1 MLTARPKASA
11 SPSCAGAAARAGAGM
26 IVVKLGGSLAK
37 ARTLHGW
44 LKALARGKGRAIVVP
59 GGGAFADTVRAEQD
73 RLHLSDRA
81 AHRMAILAME
91 QYALA
96 LRDICAEM
104 TACASESDIND
115 ALARG
120 SVPVWLPATMA
131 LADLEIPESWDVTS
145 DSLAAWLARRLGAGR
160 LILVKS
166 TAAPRPLD
174 PAVLAERG
182 LVDRLF
188 PRFFDAARLR
198 LDWVGPGE
206 EDRLA
211 NLLAHE

>member
-1 MLTARPKASA
+1 
-11 SPSCAGAAARAGAGM
+11 M

-37 ARTLHGW
+37 AQTVRGW
-44 LKALARGKGRAIVVP
+44 LAALERGKGRAIVVP
-59 GGGAFADTVRAEQD
+59 GGGAFADAVRDQQA
-73 RLHLSDRA
+73 RLHFSDRA

-91 QYALA
+91 QYAIALA
-96 LRDICAEM
+96 DMSAEM
-104 TACASESDIND
+104 TPCAHERDMHK

-120 SVPVWLPATMA
+120 SVPVWLPAAAT
-131 LADLEIPESWDVTS
+131 LADPELPEGWDVTS
-145 DSLAAWLARRLGAGR
+145 DSLAAWLARRIGAES

-174 PAVLAERG
+174 PTVLAERG

-188 PRFFDAARLR
+188 PRFLAGAKLT

-211 NLLAHE
+211 DLLAH

>member
-1 MLTARPKASA
+1 
-11 SPSCAGAAARAGAGM
+11 M

-37 ARTLHGW
+37 AQTVRGW
-44 LKALARGKGRAIVVP
+44 LAVLERGKGRAIVVP
-59 GGGAFADTVRAEQD
+59 GGGAFADAVREQQA
-73 RLHLSDRA
+73 RLHFSDRA

-91 QYALA
+91 QYAIALA
-96 LRDICAEM
+96 DMSAEF
-104 TACASESDIND
+104 TACAHERDMYE

-120 SVPVWLPATMA
+120 SIPVWLPAAAA
-131 LADLEIPESWDVTS
+131 LADSELPESWEVTS
-145 DSLAAWLARRLGAGR
+145 DSLAAWLARRIGAAS

-174 PAVLAERG
+174 AVVLAERG

-188 PRFFDAARLR
+188 PRFLAGAKLT

-211 NLLAHE
+211 DLLAQ

>member
-1 MLTARPKASA
+1 
-11 SPSCAGAAARAGAGM
+11 M

-37 ARTLHGW
+37 ARTLNGW
-44 LKALARGKGRAIVVP
+44 LTALGRGKGRVVVVP
-59 GGGAFADTVRAEQD
+59 GGGAFADTVRGEQD
-73 RLHLSDRA
+73 RLQFSDRA
-81 AHRMAILAME
+81 AHRMALLAME

-96 LRDICAEM
+96 LADICAEM
-104 TACASESDIND
+104 TACATEREMRD
-115 ALARG
+115 ALTRG
-120 SVPVWLPATMA
+120 SIPVWLPATMA
-131 LADLEIPESWDVTS
+131 LADPGIPESWDVTS

-166 TAAPRPLD
+166 AAAPRPLD

-188 PRFFDAARLR
+188 PKFFDADKLT

-211 NLLAHE
+211 DLLTHE

>member
-1 MLTARPKASA
+1 
-11 SPSCAGAAARAGAGM
+11 M

-37 ARTLHGW
+37 AWTLQGW
-44 LKALARGKGRAIVVP
+44 LAALARGKGRVVVVS
-59 GGGAFADTVRAEQD
+59 GGGAFADAVREQQD
-73 RLHLSDRA
+73 RLHFSDRA

-96 LRDICAEM
+96 LADLGPM
-104 TACASESDIND
+104 TACATELDMRD
-115 ALARG
+115 ALWRG
-120 SVPVWLPATMA
+120 ETPVWLPSALA
-131 LADLEIPESWDVTS
+131 LADAEIPESWDVTS
-145 DSLAAWLARRLGAGR
+145 DSLSAWLARRLGAGR

-174 PAVLAERG
+174 PEALAARG

-188 PRFFDAARLR
+188 PSFLVGATLA

-211 NLLAHE
+211 DLLTH

>member
-1 MLTARPKASA
+1 
-11 SPSCAGAAARAGAGM
+11 M

-37 ARTLHGW
+37 ARTVHGW
-44 LKALARGKGRAIVVP
+44 LTALARGKGRAVVVP
-59 GGGAFADTVRAEQD
+59 GGGAFADTVRGEQE
-73 RLHLSDRA
+73 RLQFSDRA
-81 AHRMAILAME
+81 AHRMALLAME

-96 LRDICAEM
+96 LADLCAEM
-104 TACASESDIND
+104 TACVSERDMRE

-120 SVPVWLPATMA
+120 SIPVWLPTMMV
-131 LADLEIPESWDVTS
+131 LSDIDIPESWGVTS
-145 DSLAAWLARRLGAGR
+145 DSLAAWLARELGAGR

-166 TAAPRPLD
+166 TAVPRPLD
-174 PAVLAERG
+174 PVALAERG

-188 PRFFDAARLR
+188 PRFFAGAKLT

-211 NLLAHE
+211 DLLAH